1 MDLSPVAYCSAVK
14 GKLPFVNF
22 FDGFRT
28 SHEIQKIETWDYEDV
43 QAFRD
48 NALNPTHPC
57 QMGSA
62 QNPDLF
68 FQTRESCNPYYDAMP
83 AIVEEYMN
91 KVNAKLGTD
100 YKLFN
105 YYGAPD
111 AEQIII
117 AMGSVNE
124 TIEETVDYLN
134 ARGRKVGVVKVRLY
148 RPFSAEHLIA
158 AIPDTVKK
166 ISVLDRTKEPGSIGE
181 PLELDV
187 IKALKGTKFDAVEV
201 YGGRYGLGSKDT
213 TPAQIIAVFDNT
225 EKKRFTIGIIDD
237 VTNLSLQ
244 TGPEI
249 VTTPEGTICCKFWGL
264 GADGTSVPTR
274 TPSRSSA
281 TTPICSHRLTLI
293 MTPRSPAALPC
304 LT

>member
-28 SHEIQKIETWDYEDV
+28 SHEIQKIETWDYEDLKDLIDLDAV

-148 RPFSAEHLIA
+148 RPFWTGPKSPAPSASLLSWMSSRLSRA
-158 AIPDTVKK
+158 PSSTL
-166 ISVLDRTKEPGSIGE
+166 S
-181 PLELDV
+181 
-187 IKALKGTKFDAVEV
+187 KFTA
-201 YGGRYGLGSKDT
+201 
-213 TPAQIIAVFDNT
+213 
-225 EKKRFTIGIIDD
+225 D
-237 VTNLSLQ
+237 VTALVPRIQLPRRSLLSL
-244 TGPEI
+244 
-249 VTTPEGTICCKFWGL
+249 TTL
-264 GADGTSVPTR
+264 RRRDS
-274 TPSRSSA
+274 PSASS
-281 TTPICSHRLTLI
+281 
-293 MTPRSPAALPC
+293 MT
-304 LT
+304 